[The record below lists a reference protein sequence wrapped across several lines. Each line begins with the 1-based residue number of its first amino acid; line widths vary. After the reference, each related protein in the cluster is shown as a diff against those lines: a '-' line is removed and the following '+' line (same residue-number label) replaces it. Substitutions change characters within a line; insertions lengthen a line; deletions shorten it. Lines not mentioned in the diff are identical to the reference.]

1 MKTTKTMTER
11 HRNYKDEYK
20 RYHGKPRQ
28 RHERSLRNQARAM
41 LKEAGRITKKRQEA
55 DHRRSL
61 KNGGSNKLSNLQVLS
76 RHANRVKGSHN
87 SRRRRMKKK

>member
-1 MKTTKTMTER
+1 MPKEKR
-11 HRNYKDEYK
+11 DYKDEYK

-41 LKEAGRITKKRQEA
+41 LKKAGRITRRDQEA
-55 DHRRSL
+55 DHRESL
-61 KNGGSNKLSNLQVLS
+61 KNGGSNRLSNLQVLS

-87 SRRRRMKKK
+87 SRRRKPI